1 MKNGKMHLMVPVLAG
16 LALLSAC
23 GSADETEG
31 VAGAADLELANGM
44 TVKQQI
50 EARQGQLKKIGK
62 AFKTI
67 SDQLKADSPDL
78 AEIQMAAAVVPKE
91 AAGMADWFPEGT
103 GPESGVKTEALPIIW
118 EEPADFNEKVTAMQD
133 AAAQLETVAQEG
145 DVAAIATAFKT
156 TGGTCKSCHDKYRLD
171 D

>member
-1 MKNGKMHLMVPVLAG
+1 MKNGKMRIMVPVLAG
-16 LALLSAC
+16 LGLLSAC
-23 GSADETEG
+23 GRADETEA
-31 VAGAADLELANGM
+31 VAGAADRELANGM

-67 SDQLKADSPDL
+67 SDQLKAGSPDL
-78 AEIQMAAAVVPKE
+78 AQIQAATAVVPKE
-91 AAGMADWFPEGT
+91 AEGMADWFPEGT
-103 GPESGVKTEALPIIW
+103 GPESGVETEALPIIW
-118 EEPADFNEKVTAMQD
+118 EEPADFSEKVSAMQN
-133 AAAQLETVAQEG
+133 AAAQLDTVAQGG
-145 DVAAIATAFKT
+145 DIAAIATAFKT